1 MDSIMRVEVPGELV
15 KFLDFVKADLS
26 ESEADFDDQF
36 VKKLQETIMFDIQ
49 YL

>member
-1 MDSIMRVEVPGELV
+1 MRVEVPGELV

-26 ESEADFDDQF
+26 ESEAYFGDQF